1 MRKWQRLIADL
12 HATEGAFEALD
23 GSRVRCSY
31 AEAIFSGHCLIA
43 TGKPPGAKYIGEA
56 VGYDVSRE
64 TLKRAR
70 REIQKSTSQPSTT
83 AASDLARASQPT
95 PPPAPAI
102 VGTGAD
108 TSGDIAAIRAES
120 HRRYQQKAR
129 RAETK
134 SRQTVTFPHG
144 PVFLAFVGD
153 QHFGNAG
160 ADTERAYRERD
171 LILKT
176 PGAYAWMMGDIVD
189 NFIVG
194 KLMAQN
200 MKPSTPVWE
209 QWVLA
214 QDYLAGF
221 SERLVA
227 VVGGNHGAWTQMLT
241 GIDYRRDITPA
252 GVLYDGDEIRA
263 EVRVGAHTF
272 RVWTRHQWR
281 GSSIYN
287 QTHGQERAARF
298 ADPAY
303 DFYVGAHTHTGA
315 VCREFIHEG
324 RRKAAIQ
331 IGAYKR
337 FDDYALR
344 LGFPAADG
352 STACGVVLYDDG
364 AWFPMSNLTAAHRY
378 MNAIYS

>member
-1 MRKWQRLIADL
+1 
-12 HATEGAFEALD
+12 
-23 GSRVRCSY
+23 
-31 AEAIFSGHCLIA
+31 
-43 TGKPPGAKYIGEA
+43 
-56 VGYDVSRE
+56 
-64 TLKRAR
+64 
-70 REIQKSTSQPSTT
+70 
-83 AASDLARASQPT
+83 
-95 PPPAPAI
+95 
-102 VGTGAD
+102 
-108 TSGDIAAIRAES
+108 
-120 HRRYQQKAR
+120 
-129 RAETK
+129 
-134 SRQTVTFPHG
+134 
-144 PVFLAFVGD
+144 
-153 QHFGNAG
+153 
-160 ADTERAYRERD
+160 
-171 LILKT
+171 
-176 PGAYAWMMGDIVD
+176 
-189 NFIVG
+189 
-194 KLMAQN
+194 MAQN

-241 GIDYRRDITPA
+241 GIDYRRDITPE

-281 GSSIYN
+281 GRSIYN

-298 ADPAY
+298 SDPAY

-344 LGFPAADG
+344 LGFPAAAG
-352 STACGVVLYDDG
+352 S
-364 AWFPMSNLTAAHRY
+364 PAA
-378 MNAIYS
+378 